1 MKESVIVLGG
11 GGHSKVVIEILRAS
25 GYSVEYCISA
35 SEGVQTCVGVPVLC
49 GDHHL
54 DELLDAGYSKVF
66 PGVGS
71 NLVRER
77 AAERALK
84 IGYQLVS
91 AISPAAIISPSATI
105 GRGVAIMGGVV
116 INAESKVEDLAIIN
130 TGATVDHDCHIGLG
144 AHVAPRCVL
153 AGSVKI
159 GNGSFLGA
167 GTVVIPEVV
176 IGERCIIGAGAVV
189 VRDVP
194 AFSKAIGH
202 PARIKNKDN

>member
-66 PGVGS
+66 PGIGS

-77 AAERALK
+77 AAERFGCSRCAPLCAGW
-84 IGYQLVS
+84 ICEDWQWIVPGGWN
-91 AISPAAIISPSATI
+91 
-105 GRGVAIMGGVV
+105 GRY
-116 INAESKVEDLAIIN
+116 S
-130 TGATVDHDCHIGLG
+130 
-144 AHVAPRCVL
+144 
-153 AGSVKI
+153 
-159 GNGSFLGA
+159 
-167 GTVVIPEVV
+167 
-176 IGERCIIGAGAVV
+176 
-189 VRDVP
+189 
-194 AFSKAIGH
+194 
-202 PARIKNKDN
+202 